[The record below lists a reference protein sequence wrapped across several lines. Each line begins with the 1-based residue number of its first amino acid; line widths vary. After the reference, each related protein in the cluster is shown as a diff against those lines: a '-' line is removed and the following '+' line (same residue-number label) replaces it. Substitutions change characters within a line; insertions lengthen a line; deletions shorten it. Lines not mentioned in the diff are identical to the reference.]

1 MNKVSIGIDIAKLS
15 YEAHIQCDG
24 QSFSRS
30 FKNSPENYPKLVA
43 WIKERSEERI
53 HVCMEASNRYWEK
66 LAKFLHEKGIL
77 VSVVNPT
84 CIHNYTKAN

>member
-30 FKNSPENYPKLVA
+30 FKNSPEDYPKLVA
-43 WIKERSEERI
+43 WIKERSEGRI

-66 LAKFLHEKGIL
+66 RLNFSMRKE
-77 VSVVNPT
+77 
-84 CIHNYTKAN
+84 YW